1 LMADVSRTEIANL
14 RHLAPESAK
23 PTDSFGLKNYKANGE
38 L

>member
-1 LMADVSRTEIANL
+1 MADVGRTEIANL

-23 PTDSFGLKNYKANGE
+23 PTDLFRLKNYKANGG